1 MRKFSISLICL
12 FGLFVSSSAQRSF
25 TNEYALT
32 HTHNYLGLSALEFV
46 DPYLSLLQYSGVGIR
61 VETNTQ
67 RYFNP
72 TKRNTLSYGKASA
85 ATALALN
92 PSASA
97 SVAYMTINGGW
108 GVLYEHRDYTD
119 FRLYGGGNID
129 FDFSYKMNSRN
140 VNNPMSM
147 EIATGL
153 NAMLG
158 GEYFIPTKRRVIK
171 LKADLEF
178 PVLGGMF
185 AAPPG
190 LTYYEMSL
198 SGNIKQAMH
207 FTHLGNNEAFKFQL
221 ALDVPFKKS
230 TWSYGIRSQQMN
242 YTLSNHRYY
251 YKEFSFYIGI
261 VYDYIRFSGR
271 KNPNP
276 RDFISPGEYFL

>member
-1 MRKFSISLICL
+1 MKKFSIGLICL
-12 FGLFVSSSAQRSF
+12 LGVFVSSHAQQNF
-25 TNEYALT
+25 TNEYALR
-32 HTHNYLGLSALEFV
+32 HTHNYVGLSALELV
-46 DPYLSLLQYSGVGIR
+46 DPYLSLLQYSGVGMR
-61 VETNTQ
+61 FETNTEQ
-67 RYFNP
+67 YFNP
-72 TKRNTLSYGKASA
+72 TKRNLISYGKASF
-85 ATALALN
+85 ALATTLN
-92 PSASA
+92 PAVSASI
-97 SVAYMTINGGW
+97 AYMDFNGGW
-108 GVLYEHRDYTD
+108 GVLYEYRGLSDYR
-119 FRLYGGGNID
+119 FYGGGNID
-129 FDFSYKMNSRN
+129 FDLTYKMSSRN

-147 EIATGL
+147 EIGTGL